1 MKRLFKSGIDFIKG
15 NRTIISSLFLIVIIV
30 GALFLNSY
38 ITINRF
44 QENVDKTLRG
54 KAVMAEN
61 IIEVAAMDHLDDMS
75 DSLLREK
82 LEKIK
87 TGDDEITQII
97 LFSKNSNGELI
108 PVFGTENLSNSES
121 DSSQSGI
128 MEENAKKF
136 ALSVN
141 DAFAYLDFKDGVRHW
156 NVTKSVRN
164 EQGEIMG
171 VLLMKLSLQESD
183 ILIEKSIIQVYMLSV
198 IAALVV
204 LLLILNHLR
213 LFAFEV
219 RARKLEEIDKMK
231 EDFISMASHELKTPL
246 TAISGYSDLLSD
258 SFSRKD
264 SEELQIARKKYVANI
279 ETSVE
284 RLKNLVSDLLDVS
297 RIEQDRFT
305 FDLKPTDLS
314 AIIAGVVQEISVT
327 AQQKNLQLINEV
339 KSIPL
344 VIADQ
349 EKVKQ
354 VLINLIGNAV
364 KYTFQGKV
372 EVQSR
377 EDESWVYIT
386 VADTGMGISAEN
398 LQNLFSKFYRVKS
411 EKTASIS
418 GTGLGLWIAREIA
431 QKMGGTLSVESIEG
445 VGSHFTLKLKKSK

>member
-1 MKRLFKSGIDFIKG
+1 MKRLFKSGLDFVKG
-15 NRTIISSLFLIVIIV
+15 NRTIISSLLLIIVIV
-30 GALFLNSY
+30 GTLFLNSY
-38 ITINRF
+38 VTINRF

-61 IIEVAAMDHLDDMS
+61 IMEVAAMDHLDNMS
-75 DSLLREK
+75 DDLLKEK

-87 TGDDEITQII
+87 AGDEEITQII
-97 LFSKNSNGELI
+97 LFSKDSNGNLVPIFGAEDLSKSEL
-108 PVFGTENLSNSES
+108 
-121 DSSQSGI
+121 DSSQSKV

-141 DAFAYLDFKDGVRHW
+141 DAFAYLDFTGGVRHW

-164 EQGEIMG
+164 EQGNIVG
-171 VLLMKLSLQESD
+171 VLLMKLSLEESD
-183 ILIEKSIIQVYMLSV
+183 ALVEKSIIQVYLLS
-198 IAALVV
+198 ITAALVV
-204 LLLILNHLR
+204 LLLVLNHLR

-246 TAISGYSDLLSD
+246 TAISGYSELLSD
-258 SFSRKD
+258 SFSKKD
-264 SEELQIARKKYVANI
+264 SEDLHMARMKYVTNI
-279 ETSVE
+279 EISVD

-297 RIEQDRFT
+297 RIQQDRFT
-305 FDLKPTDLS
+305 FDLKPIDLS
-314 AIIAGVVQEISVT
+314 AIIAEVVREISVT
-327 AQQKNLQLINEV
+327 AQQKNLKLINEI
-339 KSIPL
+339 KGIPL

-349 EKVKQ
+349 EKLKQ

-377 EDESWVYIT
+377 EDEDWVYIT
-386 VADTGMGISAEN
+386 VADTGIGISAEN
-398 LQNLFSKFYRVKS
+398 LQSLFSKFYRIKS
-411 EKTASIS
+411 EKTANIS
-418 GTGLGLWIAREIA
+418 GTGLGLWIAKEIA
-431 QKMGGTLSVESIEG
+431 ERMGGALSVESIEG